1 MQTYLDQLSTTH
13 STSKIPVTQ
22 SLLKTLRLLS
32 TPSDDTFQPIDIV
45 RVLKNNHRVVNR
57 EQQDAQELYQLLVS
71 ELETETS
78 KLNKKEGFRDILSF
92 GSASKK
98 NISMIENPL
107 TGLIAYRT
115 SCMQC
120 GYTVSLFY

>member
-1 MQTYLDQLSTTH
+1 MSTTH

-32 TPSDDTFQPIDIV
+32 APSDDTFQPIDIV